1 MGICE
6 SKNQSNTLEK
16 GNLKVN
22 GKGITVIH
30 TLIQPIIHKDI
41 QPIIT
46 KNITPIIFQKII
58 PVYVRNEIEAQN
70 IPKDLIMNHP
80 DVIKALAPPK
90 IKPIDANAKPI
101 IIPPSELPP
110 NVKAEPEEILEEFE
124 EPTLNKEYQP
134 TLVKVVGQVH
144 HYIQVKEKHIR
155 QKIIQPMIEKTEQYA
170 SFPPK
175 IVPIINHP

>member
-6 SKNQSNTLEK
+6 SENQSNTLEK
-16 GNLKVN
+16 GN
-22 GKGITVIH
+22 GKGISVIH

-58 PVYVRNEIEAQN
+58 PVIVRNEIEFQN

-124 EPTLNKEYQP
+124 EPTLNKEYEP

-155 QKIIQPMIEKTEQYA
+155 QKVIQPMIENIEKQA

>member
-1 MGICE
+1 MGVCD
-6 SKNQSNTLEK
+6 SSNQAETLEK
-16 GNLKVN
+16 GNTKEEE
-22 GKGITVIH
+22 KGIKVIH
-30 TLIQPIIHKDI
+30 TLIQPIIHQDI
-41 QPIIT
+41 QPVIT

-58 PVYVRNEIEAQN
+58 PVFVRNEIEAQN

-80 DVIKALAPPK
+80 YVIKALAPPK

-110 NVKAEPEEILEEFE
+110 NVTAEPEEILEEFE
-124 EPTLNKEYQP
+124 EPTLNKEYEP

-155 QKIIQPMIEKTEQYA
+155 QKVIQHITKKKFVQTTY
-170 SFPPK
+170 PK
-175 IVPIINHP
+175 IEPIIIHP